1 MSCSLK
7 LLAKKG
13 GLLLVRVIQQ
23 PQDGVCLHEG
33 KTPNLSIEEQEN
45 LSKKMGIAQ
54 GACRSNNQGRNL
66 KDTGKMRSFT
76 RR

>member
-33 KTPNLSIEEQEN
+33 KTLDLWVEKQKEPSRT
-45 LSKKMGIAQ
+45 MGV
-54 GACRSNNQGRNL
+54 
-66 KDTGKMRSFT
+66 T
-76 RR
+76 